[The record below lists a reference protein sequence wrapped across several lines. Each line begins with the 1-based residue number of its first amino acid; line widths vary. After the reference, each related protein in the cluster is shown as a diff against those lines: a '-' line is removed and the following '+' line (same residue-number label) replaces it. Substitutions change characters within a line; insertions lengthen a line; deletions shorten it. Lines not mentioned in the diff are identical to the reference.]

1 MWQVALRSWRAA
13 LAISSCSGWLCF
25 SQNRELILCLINRN
39 ARQVPVESAGRVFR
53 RQSVI
58 TRRELGQ
65 DIKVI
70 YSFGRNPFFLCIER
84 SEDQRDKGFSNSL
97 QLRLPLSFGGKVGM
111 LFSRLLVV
119 CVCVGGVCL
128 FVLSMSW
135 YLALWEQS
143 PCCILEVLKAS
154 HPSCSRFLKIN
165 NHVAS
170 PNHAAYAGQA
180 WRQEHRALN
189 LEHFVCCKMH

>member
-1 MWQVALRSWRAA
+1 M
-13 LAISSCSGWLCF
+13 
-25 SQNRELILCLINRN
+25 
-39 ARQVPVESAGRVFR
+39 ESAGRVFR

-111 LFSRLLVV
+111 LFSRLLVL
-119 CVCVGGVCL
+119 CVCRRVGL
-128 FVLSMSW
+128 FVCFMHELISSPLRTEPLLYFGGPLSITS
-135 YLALWEQS
+135 
-143 PCCILEVLKAS
+143 IL
-154 HPSCSRFLKIN
+154 
-165 NHVAS
+165 
-170 PNHAAYAGQA
+170 
-180 WRQEHRALN
+180 
-189 LEHFVCCKMH
+189 